1 MKIILQLRADLKKSA
16 RLFFVQN
23 ERHTQCVAPP
33 RRLYSINSTIKKL
46 NNIQRRYRNR
56 PRPRRRTEP
65 TLQMLPTAREP
76 IAYPLTRRPA
86 AKRQIARREEAAR
99 ARRVDARRAPN
110 SDRRARRRARRG
122 VISLSRGA
130 AERDRHFVR

>member
-1 MKIILQLRADLKKSA
+1 
-16 RLFFVQN
+16 
-23 ERHTQCVAPP
+23 
-33 RRLYSINSTIKKL
+33 
-46 NNIQRRYRNR
+46 
-56 PRPRRRTEP
+56 
-65 TLQMLPTAREP
+65 MLPTAREP

-130 AERDRHFVR
+130 AERDRHLAWEGVGAGGEQRSAESGEGIAEEGDAGWVLCVYPGFHLDERDDADVRVLPSAGSM